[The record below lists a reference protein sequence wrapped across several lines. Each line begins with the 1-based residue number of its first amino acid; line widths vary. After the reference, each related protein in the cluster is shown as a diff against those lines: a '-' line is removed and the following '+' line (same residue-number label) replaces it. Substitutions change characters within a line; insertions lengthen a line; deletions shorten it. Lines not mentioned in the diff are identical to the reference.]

1 MFCAIVNKEEM
12 GMIWIKG
19 AAILFGVI
27 TFVDNTSLQ
36 LWRQDTKVVYLFY
49 IDLHYLDWYS
59 WNSSTVQVRS

>member
-36 LWRQDTKVVYLFY
+36 L
-49 IDLHYLDWYS
+49 
-59 WNSSTVQVRS
+59 